1 MRRIL
6 FIACAL
12 LLSLSSVTAQD
23 FVSKFMME
31 NKNDTLLHC
40 TSIGPKMMEA
50 ILKMDAQNEEQQ
62 QLKEMISQLKSVRIV
77 NSKSQGK
84 AYLEKA
90 EQLIRRHAQ
99 RFTPYLAY
107 DDERQNYQILTRKKG
122 ETIVELFLMDQQ
134 GEQFLLIDFVGQM
147 DEEFIE
153 QLTQVLL
160 PNGEHK

>member
-1 MRRIL
+1 
-6 FIACAL
+6 
-12 LLSLSSVTAQD
+12 
-23 FVSKFMME
+23 
-31 NKNDTLLHC
+31 
-40 TSIGPKMMEA
+40 MMEA

-99 RFTPYLAY
+99 RFEPFLAY

-153 QLTQVLL
+153 QLAQVLL